1 MYIYPIKE
9 LFKLEMEIQ
18 MAVKAGEYFLERGLI
33 TDKNLKE
40 ALEFQT
46 NKKTFLGETLLH
58 LGFIT
63 ESDLLQ
69 YLSKRFNVQF
79 ISTDKMEKMSVQKPS
94 DIIPEKLALEKN
106 IFPLK
111 YSFNSFRLTLI
122 THEPQNIALFD
133 ELKILLSGVQTVVP
147 VVAISN
153 AVKALIFKQ
162 YHGDL
167 QSFERLVKKGV
178 DLNLMIPG
186 NENVIGGNIDNTIG
200 NVINDIRT
208 ESKEKA
214 ENEFRDTFSMIV
226 NQGEILNMNDSSSV
240 TASMISHMPSWA
252 KEQKGQMI
260 ELLRIFSNLLDSQR
274 ERSFFGHT
282 QRVAALSQ
290 ELGENL
296 NLSEV
301 ELHDL
306 LLASYLHDV
315 GKKHHVIAIDIA
327 DKVNPERFVRYSG
340 LASKL
345 FNTVDLSRLTLSY
358 LENMYETYNGR
369 GFPHGLRLDEIPTGS
384 QILLLADSF
393 DYITRVSKIPAPAA
407 FKQLAETRFFSEKL
421 LEALRKIQQIDSMPS
436 TMKSPPLEAIL
447 ISRKRFDLDDIA
459 EKLNRLN
466 VKTFKAE
473 KIERAAQIIKEK
485 KNAVNFV
492 LCDMD
497 MPESTISPLK
507 LLSAMRRKKDLAEI
521 PFYFFS
527 QYSIEKNIVSTC
539 RALKASG
546 VFPNYHPI
554 EMTRKI
560 VEEVIRKQNLR

>member
-1 MYIYPIKE
+1 
-9 LFKLEMEIQ
+9 
-18 MAVKAGEYFLERGLI
+18 MAVKVGEYFLERGLI
-33 TDKNLKE
+33 TEKNISE
-40 ALEFQT
+40 AIEFQK
-46 NKKTFLGETLLH
+46 NKKGYLGETLLY

-63 ESDLLQ
+63 EADLLQ

-122 THEPQNIALFD
+122 THEPQNLALFD
-133 ELKILLSGVQTVVP
+133 ELKIILSGVQTVVP
-147 VVAISN
+147 VVAVSN

-167 QSFERLVKKGV
+167 QAFDRLVKKGV
-178 DLNLMIPG
+178 DLNLMVPG
-186 NENVIGGNIDNTIG
+186 SENVIGEGMDNNIG
-200 NVINDIRT
+200 RVISEIQS
-208 ESKEKA
+208 ESKEKM
-214 ENEFRDTFSMIV
+214 ENDYRDTFSMIV
-226 NQGEILNMNDSSSV
+226 NQGEILPMNDSSSV
-240 TASMISHMPSWA
+240 TASMISNMPSWA
-252 KEQKGQMI
+252 KEQKGQMV

-274 ERSFFGHT
+274 DKLFFGHT

-306 LLASYLHDV
+306 LLASYLHDI
-315 GKKHHVIAIDIA
+315 GKKTHVTALDIA
-327 DKVNPERFVRYSG
+327 EKTNPERFVRYSG
-340 LASKL
+340 IAAKL
-345 FNTVDLSRLTLSY
+345 FSTVDLSRLTLSY

-369 GFPHGLRLDEIPTGS
+369 GLPHGLRLDEIPTGS
-384 QILLLADSF
+384 QILLLSDSF

-407 FKQLAETRFFSEKL
+407 FKKLAELRFFSERL
-421 LEALRKIQQIDSMPS
+421 LESLRKVQQIDSMPS
-436 TMKSPPLEAIL
+436 TMKSPPLEALL

-466 VKTFKAE
+466 VKTFKAD

-485 KNAVNFV
+485 KNALNFI
-492 LCDMD
+492 LCDLD

-507 LLSAMRRKKDLAEI
+507 LLSAMRRKKEISNI

-527 QYSIEKNIVSTC
+527 QYSVDKNVAATC
-539 RALKASG
+539 KALKASG
-546 VFPNYHPI
+546 LFPNYHPI
-554 EMTRKI
+554 EMTKKI
-560 VEEVIRKQNLR
+560 VEEVIRAQNLK